1 MIDHNAEH
9 TVFQAKYPKMVD
21 ETFYLDVFNPVNA
34 GFGDGKVQLT
44 AVRTIVNDDGWF
56 WG

>member
-1 MIDHNAEH
+1 
-9 TVFQAKYPKMVD
+9 
-21 ETFYLDVFNPVNA
+21 VNA
-34 GFGDGKVQLT
+34 GFGEGLVQLT